1 MRSWTTRLVKGEP
14 RDLQLDETGQPTGL
28 ARWTAPLRP
37 LVPGSCANCCG
48 HRDRE
53 GTCTDCGM
61 TRAEDSRLHR
71 AMARKLGVP
80 PLLAAVEAASDS
92 GRQVMALKLAT
103 AAFLHAGDGDE
114 ARLLRIRQLSRVR
127 RPDLAVAEAGD
138 WVLQSGAPAARIAR
152 VLSDEGLSD
161 EALDLLDAALSAR
174 HSHEVLLERARVYLE
189 LDEADIAVEDA
200 AQVVREG
207 ARALLPRALE
217 ILEAVV
223 DELLLFDKN
232 DEALAAIDAARP
244 RSHRHPPLAY
254 RVGLAY
260 ENKAELALARRW
272 FQQTLRLEKG
282 HADAA
287 SRLEALEKRLHI
299 ASTLESLG

>member
-1 MRSWTTRLVKGEP
+1 MRSWTTRLVEGEP
-14 RDLQLDETGQPTGL
+14 RDLQLDDAGKPTGL
-28 ARWTAPLRP
+28 ARWRAPLRP
-37 LVPGSCANCCG
+37 LVPGACANCG
-48 HRDRE
+48 GERDRA
-53 GTCTDCGM
+53 GDCLECRMGR
-61 TRAEDSRLHR
+61 TEDFRLHR

-80 PLLAAVEAASDS
+80 PLIQAVDAASSS

-114 ARLLRIRQLSRVR
+114 ARLLRLRQLSRVR
-127 RPDLAVAEAGD
+127 RPDLAVAEASD

-174 HSHEVLLERARVYLE
+174 HSDEVLLERARIYLE
-189 LDEADIAVEDA
+189 LDEAEIAVEDA
-200 AQVVREG
+200 ARVVREG
-207 ARALLPRALE
+207 RREVQAKALE

-223 DELLLFDKN
+223 DELLLFDKS
-232 DEALAAIDAARP
+232 EQALAAIQAGAP
-244 RSHRHPPLAY
+244 RSHRHAPLAY

-260 ENKAELALARRW
+260 ENLAELALARRW
-272 FQQTLRLEKG
+272 FQQTLRLERG

-299 ASTLESLG
+299 ASTLDSLG